1 MDNNLILHQQG
12 SAWLPLDTS
21 ATRLWMEDSLIYQ
34 LPEST
39 YLAYNLIHQ
48 LPELYIGTWLTIWYI
63 SYLALH
69 GWDSASPQLFDS
81 SYLADTLM
89 PQLPDPTWLSSWIF
103 QPTWHGISRLID
115 SSLLDICLKLDPP
128 KLLGL
133 FLESVVLHCLQVV
146 VHTWNMAQF
155 FSSPTPLW

>member
-1 MDNNLILHQQG
+1 MAAIRYFSHSTLNGRQFDI
-12 SAWLPLDTS
+12 SATWIYIPGLQSDTS
-21 ATRLWMEDSLIYQ
+21 ATW
-34 LPEST
+34 
-39 YLAYNLIHQ
+39 
-48 LPELYIGTWLTIWYI
+48 LYIGTWLTIWYI

-128 KLLGL
+128 KMLGL